1 VAKSFV
7 IELIDDLDGSEASET
22 VRFGVD
28 GTDYEIDLGQHNAEQ
43 LRAVLARFVQAGR
56 HASSSGRRTA
66 GARRTPLKMAV
77 AGVEMKA
84 VRRWADEN
92 GVSVNS
98 RGRIKNDVVQRYLA
112 SLS

>member
-1 VAKSFV
+1 
-7 IELIDDLDGSEASET
+7 
-22 VRFGVD
+22 
-28 GTDYEIDLGQHNAEQ
+28 
-43 LRAVLARFVQAGR
+43 
-56 HASSSGRRTA
+56 
-66 GARRTPLKMAV
+66 MAV